1 MMKPDR
7 VLVLGGTGSVGRLVV
22 EALLHHNISARLL
35 SRDPR
40 KAKRMFAELEAT
52 NAATNKAANEANEA
66 TKAPGNTIEIF
77 GGDLMNPATIAD
89 ALDHVNAVI
98 LTHGAPHDSGE
109 YESVDYGAIPALLE
123 ALGKKTIP
131 VVLMSSIGVTN
142 NDAVELLIWKRRGER
157 LLRSSGLPYTIIR
170 PGWFDAG
177 SEDEQRAELRQGD
190 GTEYG
195 SVRRVDVA
203 EALVQATFLSE
214 ALYRTVELFS
224 VPGDP
229 LENWE
234 EAFDKATPDAAGA
247 LDGIKDTTTLPL
259 DREPHRVVDDL
270 YRFGSMK

>member
-22 EALLHHNISARLL
+22 QALLNHDISARLL

-40 KAKRMFAELEAT
+40 KAKRMFATADT
-52 NAATNKAANEANEA
+52 
-66 TKAPGNTIEIF
+66 GSNTIDIA

-98 LTHGAPHDSGE
+98 LTHGAPHNSGE

-131 VVLMSSIGVTN
+131 VVLMSSIGVTH
-142 NDAVELLIWKRRGER
+142 NDAIELL
-157 LLRSSGLPYTIIR
+157 YTIIR

-177 SEDEQRAELRQGD
+177 TAEEQHAELRQGD
-190 GTEYG
+190 STEYG

-224 VPGDP
+224 VEGPP
-229 LENWE
+229 LEDWA
-234 EAFDKATPDAAGA
+234 EAFNSTAPDAAGA
-247 LDGIKDTTTLPL
+247 LDGINDKTTLQL
-259 DREPHRVVDDL
+259 DREPHRIIDDL
-270 YRFGSMK
+270 YKFGSMK

>member
-22 EALLHHNISARLL
+22 QALLNHDISARLL

-40 KAKRMFAELEAT
+40 KAKRMFAT
-52 NAATNKAANEANEA
+52 TD
-66 TKAPGNTIEIF
+66 TGSNTIDIA

-98 LTHGAPHDSGE
+98 LTHGAPHNSGE

-131 VVLMSSIGVTN
+131 VVLMSSIGVTH
-142 NDAVELLIWKRRGER
+142 NDAIELLTWKRRGER

-177 SEDEQRAELRQGD
+177 TAEEQHAELRQGD
-190 GTEYG
+190 STEYG

-214 ALYRTVELFS
+214 ALYRTVELFY
-224 VPGDP
+224 VEGPP
-229 LENWE
+229 LEDWA
-234 EAFDKATPDAAGA
+234 EAFNSTAPDAAGA
-247 LDGIKDTTTLPL
+247 LDGINDKNNLQL
-259 DREPHRVVDDL
+259 DREPHRIIDDL
-270 YRFGSMK
+270 YKFGSMK

>member
-22 EALLHHNISARLL
+22 QALLNHDISARLL

-40 KAKRMFAELEAT
+40 KAKRMFAT
-52 NAATNKAANEANEA
+52 TD
-66 TKAPGNTIEIF
+66 TGSNTI
-77 GGDLMNPATIAD
+77 DIA
-89 ALDHVNAVI
+89 
-98 LTHGAPHDSGE
+98 GAPHNSGE

-131 VVLMSSIGVTN
+131 VVLMSSIGVTH
-142 NDAVELLIWKRRGER
+142 NDAIELLTWKRRGER

-177 SEDEQRAELRQGD
+177 TAEEQHAELRQGD
-190 GTEYG
+190 STEYG

-224 VPGDP
+224 VEGPP
-229 LENWE
+229 LEDWA
-234 EAFDKATPDAAGA
+234 EAFNSTAPDAAGA
-247 LDGIKDTTTLPL
+247 LDGINDKTTLQL
-259 DREPHRVVDDL
+259 DREPHRIIDDL
-270 YRFGSMK
+270 YKFGSMK

>member
-1 MMKPDR
+1 MSFMMKPDR

-40 KAKRMFAELEAT
+40 KAKRMFADLEA
-52 NAATNKAANEANEA
+52 KNE
-66 TKAPGNTIEIF
+66 TTGNTIEIF

-98 LTHGAPHDSGE
+98 LTHGAPYNSGE

-177 SEDEQRAELRQGD
+177 TEDEQRAELRQGD

-224 VPGDP
+224 IPGDP

-234 EAFDKATPDAAGA
+234 EAFNQATPDAAGA

-259 DREPHRVVDDL
+259 DREPHRIVDDF